1 MTSKWCFFSLKHSWI
16 RVGKAH
22 LFIKWMKKVK
32 KGTHNKW
39 NLSKIYRPLN
49 DLVVRIAHLCFI
61 PCTKVTLLQ
70 TFELSSGNYIVANKN
85 CMLLTVH
92 NIIYIRFFFVCIFTI
107 HNHFR
112 LKNLQILDVYMVIAF
127 CVLCS
132 TA

>member
-1 MTSKWCFFSLKHSWI
+1 MNTYWKSSPFYKMNETSE
-16 RVGKAH
+16 R
-22 LFIKWMKKVK
+22 
-32 KGTHNKW
+32 GTHNKW

-49 DLVVRIAHLCFI
+49 DLVVRIAHLCFN

-70 TFELSSGNYIVANKN
+70 TYELSSGNYVVANKN